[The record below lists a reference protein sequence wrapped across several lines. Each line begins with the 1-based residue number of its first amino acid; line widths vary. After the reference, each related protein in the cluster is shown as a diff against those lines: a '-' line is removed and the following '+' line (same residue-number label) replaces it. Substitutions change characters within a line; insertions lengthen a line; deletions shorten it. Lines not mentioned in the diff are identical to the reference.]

1 MKHRCLLYVNRAIV
15 RSCIDLGQRRSYSAI
30 IIYMH
35 RFAPVTLRV
44 PSCHADLLAAVE
56 SLRPA

>member
-15 RSCIDLGQRRSYSAI
+15 RSCIDLGQKI
-30 IIYMH
+30 LQCHIYMH